1 MEQGYVRR
9 LKRDFSQGKLAVIL
23 NQADV
28 LQNSEESRKKLQEQL
43 SVPVFLHDWTKAVHG
58 IVLAAGFSRR
68 FGENKLLYEIEGKPM
83 YRFLT
88 ERLLHLQKKKKLQTL
103 TVVTQYEE
111 IRQYAEKQGM
121 TAVENRDSSRGI
133 SSSLQLGLA
142 AAMEKS
148 REEKE
153 NYYLFF
159 VADQPFLT
167 ERTVEEFVSA
177 FLKTGKGIGCV
188 CKEGIAGNP
197 VIFHQKYVEE
207 LLELTGDIGGKRV
220 LKHHLEDVFYY
231 EVSNEGEL
239 RDLDRKEAV
248 ETGLPL

>member
-1 MEQGYVRR
+1 
-9 LKRDFSQGKLAVIL
+9 
-23 NQADV
+23 
-28 LQNSEESRKKLQEQL
+28 
-43 SVPVFLHDWTKAVHG
+43 
-58 IVLAAGFSRR
+58 
-68 FGENKLLYEIEGKPM
+68 M

-153 NYYLFF
+153 NYYLFLWQTSLF
-159 VADQPFLT
+159 
-167 ERTVEEFVSA
+167 
-177 FLKTGKGIGCV
+177 
-188 CKEGIAGNP
+188 
-197 VIFHQKYVEE
+197 
-207 LLELTGDIGGKRV
+207 
-220 LKHHLEDVFYY
+220 
-231 EVSNEGEL
+231 
-239 RDLDRKEAV
+239 
-248 ETGLPL
+248 